1 MLKVTVI
8 GNDRLNIEFEGSLN
22 SQEMES
28 ALDDFICKASGI
40 ENGTMLY
47 EIGEFEFPSLSAIG
61 VKLSKLPKLFGLIGK
76 FKKAAILT
84 DKKWLQKVSEI
95 EGMLIPGL
103 QIKAFIVEEKSA
115 AEEWLTSDLE

>member
-1 MLKVTVI
+1 
-8 GNDRLNIEFEGSLN
+8 
-22 SQEMES
+22 MEL
-28 ALDDFICKASGI
+28 ALDDFISKANGI

-47 EIGEFEFPSLSAIG
+47 EVGEFEFPSLSAVG
-61 VKLSKLPKLFGLIGK
+61 VKLSRLPTLFGFIGK

-103 QIKAFIVEEKSA
+103 QIKAFCTTEKSA
-115 AEEWLTSDLE
+115 AEEWLLS

>member
-1 MLKVTVI
+1 MLKVTKV
-8 GNDRLNIEFEGSLN
+8 GSDRLNIEFDGSLN

-28 ALDDFICKASGI
+28 ALDDFISKANGI
-40 ENGTMLY
+40 ENGKMLY

-61 VKLSKLPKLFGLIGK
+61 VKLAKLPSLFGFIGK

-84 DKKWLQKVSEI
+84 DKRWLQKVSEI

-103 QIKAFIVEEKSA
+103 QIKAFCTEEKSA
-115 AEEWLTSDLE
+115 AEEWLAS